1 MSTEKLTLLE
11 EKAANALEKALENGD
26 WLKSDF
32 ARDVFSM
39 GLGAMQRREDLAAA
53 AENDNNEPTR
63 ADVTDMDDQGW
74 INDGWA
80 AWRLVLRSGENPSV
94 VFFSRKPTYAERK
107 AFAAAAK
114 VPVSEVIEEAR
125 PQ

>member
-1 MSTEKLTLLE
+1 MNTEKLTPLE
-11 EKAANALEKALENGD
+11 EKAADALEKALSNGD
-26 WLKSDF
+26 WLQSPLCLEISKLGLE
-32 ARDVFSM
+32 ALKRRDQLV
-39 GLGAMQRREDLAAA
+39 AE
-53 AENDNNEPTR
+53 AENDNAEPTR
-63 ADVTDMDDQGW
+63 ADATDMDDQGW
-74 INDGWA
+74 ISDGWA

-114 VPVSEVIEEAR
+114 VPVVDVIEEER